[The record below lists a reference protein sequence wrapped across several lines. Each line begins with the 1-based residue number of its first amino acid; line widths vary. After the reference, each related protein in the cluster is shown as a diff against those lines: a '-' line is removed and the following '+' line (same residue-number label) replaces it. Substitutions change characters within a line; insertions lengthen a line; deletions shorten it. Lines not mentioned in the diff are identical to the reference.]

1 MEKDVSYL
9 NINQKVTALLAGRA
23 VPNDEKDVLVI
34 GTVGSLLAYNVD
46 LNSDLFFKEVS
57 DNMCLT
63 LMLININVSYE
74 TKNIYLG
81 MHINIR
87 LSHSHKYF

>member
-23 VPNDEKDVLVI
+23 VPNDEKDVLVV

-46 LNSDLFFKEVS
+46 LNSDLFFKEVR
-57 DNMCLT
+57 DNTYLT
-63 LMLININVSYE
+63 LMLIRIIVSYE
-74 TKNIYLG
+74 TKNNYLG
-81 MHINIR
+81 MHINI
-87 LSHSHKYF
+87 